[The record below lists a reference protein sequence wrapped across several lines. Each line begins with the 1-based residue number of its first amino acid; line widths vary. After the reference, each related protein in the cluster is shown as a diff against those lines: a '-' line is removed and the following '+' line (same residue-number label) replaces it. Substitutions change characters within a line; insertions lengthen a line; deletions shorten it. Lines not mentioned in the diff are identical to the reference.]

1 MDISSKGPTRPN
13 EDNIHQEKVIHVL
26 YTNAD
31 CLHNKLSKLILLI
44 ESFKHKPNIIAI
56 TEFKNKC
63 SKELYIQ
70 EFNIPGYV
78 LYCNNTS
85 NLSRGVLLYVDSN
98 LKSSEVFFDSLFKEF
113 VIVKI
118 KGANKGKGKSEHL

>member
-1 MDISSKGPTRPN
+1 M
-13 EDNIHQEKVIHVL
+13 HVL

-31 CLHNKLSKLILLI
+31 CLRNKLSELIPPI

-56 TEFKNKC
+56 TEFKDKC
-63 SKELYIQ
+63 SKALYIQ

-78 LYCNNTS
+78 LYCNDTS

-98 LKSSEVFFDSLFKEF
+98 LESSEVSFDSLFK
-113 VIVKI
+113 
-118 KGANKGKGKSEHL
+118 NLLLLKSKVLMV